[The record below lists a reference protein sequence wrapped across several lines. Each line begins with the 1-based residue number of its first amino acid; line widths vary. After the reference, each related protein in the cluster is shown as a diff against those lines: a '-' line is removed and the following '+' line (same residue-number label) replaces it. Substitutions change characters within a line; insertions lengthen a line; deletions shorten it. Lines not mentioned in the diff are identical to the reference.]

1 LLTDHL
7 DCLRALCGVQVIGE
21 TVDLG
26 CASFEKRHSK
36 KQGIDNDE
44 KSCTVPEMKKVIQ
57 IPRLLAAAV
66 LVTAIGAVPAGT
78 AQAAGPQVLEGA
90 VVVLNLPEASRGYD
104 EEPSRYYSWDY
115 YDNSSGGYRLPS
127 QGRAMYLAGFGAG
140 NSAAAISGDGGCAL
154 KATDGAVWC
163 YGRNNLDGDGTRRDR
178 PLPIQLPGVYSEQ
191 IEYVDTRN
199 EWSLRINQGDETLSS
214 EARLRAICALT
225 KASEVKCWGR
235 NQGRAMMSP
244 EIFLA
249 SGGQNL
255 SSAGVVAQDGSV
267 HVWGAVK
274 EDEANE
280 IELQAAGTMPAGYTY
295 LFTSESYNSYSY
307 QDLRLYEV
315 VEGNIG
321 WPPIQRTN
329 EELQGN
335 GLLVASSSSLARVP
349 LMNLSPFDRTWSEL
363 PLSWGFVGNPTDSEP
378 LYGAE
383 AEIFA
388 EASIAGEPL
397 RDSFND
403 CVRIAEVLSC
413 VDQNSWNWQNL
424 PWSSGNSMANTS
436 LWDEGRYFYFDQDA
450 AHASGDYIPL
460 YEIPEDSSEIVE
472 GGEFACFIAA
482 DERVQCAPNTR
493 YSTPD
498 PVESP
503 WDYSSDAFVRHDAD
517 QDGLLSLGTEMPIA
531 CGVGFQCDFTA
542 DSLSLDGGYL
552 TAIGTLTR
560 TARSAVSVSGIVEFE
575 DGTGV
580 RGGTISWASS
590 DGLLR
595 GSTIINASGA
605 FTLPARTGDGMI
617 TLELRYQHYVN
628 CPEHYDESTG
638 EVRTI
643 SGTFIDPACVT
654 HVSTA
659 TLPVSLT
666 STLTGREII
675 LPVVQGEE
683 REIQL
688 RFGDG
693 TTPMSGVSLSGTGP
707 EQCSIATV
715 DGLGGL
721 YGCVR
726 FALNPTDWWADSRPG
741 VATDADGKAMLWMP
755 TDADIELT
763 ASLTEADGI
772 SWSEVLDS
780 FYDDGPNPEPY
791 LFPGLIVAET
801 PEPMTILR
809 GQMATIDSA
818 VLVDGID
825 PAYGLNAALE
835 PVDSVNST
843 CASSDELQD
852 TSDEV
857 GEVTFTA
864 CPSGTG
870 EWRVVSTD
878 GSFFPSAPFE
888 ITVASPPMVSAIA
901 VRGATLDESFTP
913 LDYTYD
919 GYFTG
924 STARFTATIDP
935 SARGARVRASACRRP
950 ASGVLTCTVTISLRG
965 VTDTYTFN
973 LRRDP

>member
-1 LLTDHL
+1 
-7 DCLRALCGVQVIGE
+7 
-21 TVDLG
+21 
-26 CASFEKRHSK
+26 
-36 KQGIDNDE
+36 
-44 KSCTVPEMKKVIQ
+44 MKKVIQ

-66 LVTAIGAVPAGT
+66 LVTAIGAVPTGT

-90 VVVLNLPEASRGYD
+90 VVVLNLPQAWEG
-104 EEPSRYYSWDY
+104 EEEYPSRYYSWDY

-178 PLPIQLPGVYSEQ
+178 PLPIQLTGVFAEQ
-191 IEYVDTRN
+191 LEYVDTSKFWRLVIDPS
-199 EWSLRINQGDETLSS
+199 EETLTSD
-214 EARLRAICALT
+214 ARLRAICALT
-225 KASEVKCWGR
+225 QASEVKCWGR
-235 NQGRAMMSP
+235 NQGRAMISP

-249 SGGQNL
+249 SGGENL

-274 EDEANE
+274 EDEADE
-280 IELQAAGTMPAGYTY
+280 IELQAAGTMPADYTY
-295 LFTSESYNSYSY
+295 LFTRELGSNWTY
-307 QDLRLYEV
+307 QYLRLYEV

-321 WPPIQRTN
+321 WPPIQETSER
-329 EELQGN
+329 LSGN
-335 GLLVASSSSLARVP
+335 GFLLASSISLASGP
-349 LMNLSPFDRTWSEL
+349 LTNLSPFDRTWSEL
-363 PLSWGFVGNPTDSEP
+363 PLAWEFVGNPTDSEP

-388 EASIAGEPL
+388 VESVAGEPL

-403 CVRIAEVLSC
+403 CVRIADALSC
-413 VDQNSWNWQNL
+413 VDSSSWEWQDY
-424 PWSSGNSMANTS
+424 PESSGNSEANTS
-436 LWDEGRYFYFDQDA
+436 LLDEGLYFSFYQYVDVR
-450 AHASGDYIPL
+450 SPDYIPL

-472 GGEFACFIAA
+472 GGAFACFIAA
-482 DERVQCAPNTR
+482 DGRVQCAPNTR

-498 PVESP
+498 PVEEP
-503 WDYSSDAFVRHDAD
+503 WEYSSDAFVRHDAD

-542 DSLSLDGGYL
+542 ESLSLDGGYL

-575 DGTGV
+575 DGTAV
-580 RGGTISWASS
+580 RGGTLSWVSS

-595 GSTIINASGA
+595 GSTVINTDGA
-605 FTLPARTGDGMI
+605 FTLPARTGDGRI
-617 TLELRYQHYVN
+617 NLELSYQHYVS
-628 CPEHYDESTG
+628 CPERYDEGSG
-638 EVRTI
+638 DVRTV
-643 SGTFIDPACVT
+643 SGTFVDPACVT
-654 HVSTA
+654 YVSTA

-693 TTPMSGVSLSGTGP
+693 TTPMSGVYLSGTGP
-707 EQCSIATV
+707 EQCSITTV

-726 FALNPTDWWADSRPG
+726 FALNPTDWWADDRPR
-741 VATDADGKAMLWMP
+741 VATDVDGNATIWMP

-780 FYDDGPNPEPY
+780 FYDDGPNPDPY

-809 GQMATIDSA
+809 GQLATIDSA
-818 VLVDGID
+818 LLVDGID
-825 PAYGLNAALE
+825 PAYGLSAALE
-835 PVDSVNST
+835 PVDSVSST
-843 CASSDELQD
+843 CATSDELVD
-852 TSDEV
+852 TSDET

-888 ITVASPPMVSAIA
+888 ITVASPPMVSAIT

-913 LDYTYD
+913 LDYSYD

-950 ASGVLTCTVTISLRG
+950 ASGVLTCTVTITLRA

-973 LRRDP
+973 LRRNP